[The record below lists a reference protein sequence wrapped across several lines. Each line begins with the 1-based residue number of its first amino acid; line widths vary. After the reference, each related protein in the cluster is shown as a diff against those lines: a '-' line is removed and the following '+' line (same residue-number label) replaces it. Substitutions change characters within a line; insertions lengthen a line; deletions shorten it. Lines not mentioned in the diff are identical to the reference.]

1 MRLKD
6 GLLYPVEKL
15 PSLKRED
22 LDSVIKQIS
31 SPNRLETF
39 QKENEVD
46 FSYGI
51 QGVGRFRV
59 NVYQEKNGPAIAF
72 RVIPY
77 VIPSFA
83 ELGLGEIGEQIANL
97 PRGLVLVT

>member
-1 MRLKD
+1 MKD

-22 LDSVIKQIS
+22 VDAVIKQIS
-31 SPNRLETF
+31 SPHRLEAF
-39 QKENEVD
+39 VKDKEVD

-51 QGVGRFRV
+51 KGVGRFRV
-59 NVYQEKNGPAIAF
+59 NVYQEKNGPAVAF

-77 VIPSFA
+77 IIPSFA
-83 ELGLGEIGEQIANL
+83 EIGLGSVAEKIAAL

>member
-1 MRLKD
+1 MKD

-15 PSLKRED
+15 PSLKKED
-22 LDSVIKQIS
+22 IQEVIKIIA
-31 SPNRLETF
+31 SPQRLETF
-39 QKENEVD
+39 EKESEVD

-51 QGVGRFRV
+51 KGVGRFRV
-59 NVYQEKNGPAIAF
+59 NVYQEKNGPAVAF

-77 VIPSFA
+77 LIPSF
-83 ELGLGEIGEQIANL
+83 EEIGLGPIAERVANL